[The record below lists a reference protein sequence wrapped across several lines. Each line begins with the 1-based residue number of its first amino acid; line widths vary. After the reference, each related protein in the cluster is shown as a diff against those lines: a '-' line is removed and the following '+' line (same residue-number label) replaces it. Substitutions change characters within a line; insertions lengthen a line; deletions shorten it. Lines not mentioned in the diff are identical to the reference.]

1 MKRAVVFVLVA
12 ELCFVI
18 SWTVACQALSVL
30 GILQAR
36 ILEWVAISFS
46 RGSSWPRDRTCV
58 SCIGRG
64 ILYHGATREA
74 PEKGLI
80 YFVSIEY
87 FPTLDISYKWNL
99 AICGLL
105 WLASFNYQVFKVSR
119 YCDIS
124 VFHSYLCQIISCF
137 MAVPYLPIHKL
148 MDIWVVFTLS
158 RLFLH
163 VSSY

>member
-12 ELCFVI
+12 ESCFVTL
-18 SWTVACQALSVL
+18 WTVACQAPSVL

-46 RGSSWPRDRTCV
+46 RGSSWPKDRTCV
-58 SCIGRG
+58 SCISRG
-64 ILYHGATREA
+64 ILYHGGTREA

-105 WLASFNYQVFKVSR
+105 WRASFNYQVFKVSR
-119 YCDIS
+119 YCDVS
-124 VFHSYLCQIISCF
+124 VFHSYSCQIISCF
-137 MAVPYLPIHKL
+137 MAMPYLPIHKL
-148 MDIWVVFTLS
+148 MDIWVVFTFS